1 MKKLMIL
8 AIVAL
13 ASLTA
18 SAQQEVGTWSVT
30 PKVGFNL
37 ATVTDTDADMKFGV
51 VTGADLT
58 YQLAEKFALSAG
70 AFYSMQGAKE
80 KVKVVGES
88 YTQKVSLDYINVPIL
103 ANYYVIPGLAIKAGI
118 QPGFNLSHKA
128 KTESHGESYEGDID
142 DFKSF
147 DLSIPIGASYEFSDF
162 IIDARYN
169 FGLTK
174 LVDVSGSSSKNSVIQ
189 VTVGYK
195 IPLGN

>member
-1 MKKLMIL
+1 MKKLLIL

-37 ATVTDTDADMKFGV
+37 ATVTDTDAGMKFGV

-70 AFYSMQGAKE
+70 AFYSMQGAKD
-80 KVKVVGES
+80 KDDGVTSTMK
-88 YTQKVSLDYINVPIL
+88 LDYINVPIL
-103 ANYYVIPGLAIKAGI
+103 ANFYVIPGLAIKAGI
-118 QPGFNLSHKA
+118 QPGFNLGHKY
-128 KTESHGESYEGDID
+128 KTESSGTSHEID
-142 DFKSF
+142 LEKFKSL
-147 DLSIPIGASYEFSDF
+147 DISIPIGASYEFSDF

-189 VTVGYK
+189 FTVGYK

>member
-1 MKKLMIL
+1 MKKLLIL

-37 ATVTDTDADMKFGV
+37 ATITDVEDAGMKFGV

-58 YQLAEKFALSAG
+58 YQLQEKFAITAG
-70 AFYSMQGAKE
+70 AFYSMQGARDKHDGLTRTW
-80 KVKVVGES
+80 KF
-88 YTQKVSLDYINVPIL
+88 DYINVPVL

-118 QPGFNLSHKA
+118 QPGFNLSHKY
-128 KTESHGESYEGDID
+128 KTESNGNSHESDLEK
-142 DFKSF
+142 FKSL
-147 DLSIPIGASYEFSDF
+147 DISIPIGASYEFSDF

>member
-1 MKKLMIL
+1 MKKLLIL

-37 ATVTDTDADMKFGV
+37 ATVTDTDAGMKFGV

-58 YQLAEKFALSAG
+58 YQLQEKFAISAG
-70 AFYSMQGAKE
+70 AFYSMQGAKY
-80 KVKVVGES
+80 KHDGITDTWK
-88 YTQKVSLDYINVPIL
+88 LDYINVPVL
-103 ANYYVIPGLAIKAGI
+103 ANFYVIPGLAIKAGI
-118 QPGFNLSHKA
+118 QPGFNLSHKF
-128 KTESHGESYEGDID
+128 KRESQGNSGEGDID
-142 DFKSF
+142 HFKSF
-147 DLSIPIGASYEFSDF
+147 DLSIPIGASYEISDF
-162 IIDARYN
+162 VIDARYN

-174 LVDVSGSSSKNSVIQ
+174 LWDVTGSSSKNSVIQ

>member
-1 MKKLMIL
+1 MKKLLIL

-37 ATVTDTDADMKFGV
+37 ATVTDTDDGMRFGV

-58 YQLAEKFALSAG
+58 YQLQEKFAITAG
-70 AFYSMQGAKE
+70 AFYSMQGARDKHDGLTRTW
-80 KVKVVGES
+80 KF
-88 YTQKVSLDYINVPIL
+88 DYINVPVL

-118 QPGFNLSHKA
+118 QPGFNLSHKY
-128 KTESHGESYEGDID
+128 KTESNGNSHESDLEK
-142 DFKSF
+142 FKSL
-147 DLSIPIGASYEFSDF
+147 DISIPIGASYEFSDF

-189 VTVGYK
+189 FTLGYK
-195 IPLGN
+195 IPL

>member
-1 MKKLMIL
+1 MIL
-8 AIVAL
+8 AVVAL

-18 SAQQEVGTWSVT
+18 SAQQKVGSWSVT

-37 ATVTDTDADMKFGV
+37 ATITDVEDAGMKFGV

-58 YQLAEKFALSAG
+58 YQLQEKFAISAG

-80 KVKVVGES
+80 KES
-88 YTQKVSLDYINVPIL
+88 GVTYTTKLDYINVPIL
-103 ANYYVIPGLAIKAGI
+103 ANYYVIPGLAIKAGL
-118 QPGFNLSHKA
+118 QPGFNLSHKLKA
-128 KTESHGESYEGDID
+128 EYQGNSEEVDID
-142 DFKSF
+142 HFKSL

-162 IIDARYN
+162 VIDARYN

-174 LVDVSGSSSKNSVIQ
+174 LWDVSGSSSKNSVIQ

>member
-1 MKKLMIL
+1 MKKLLIL

-18 SAQQEVGTWSVT
+18 SAQQKVGSWSVT

-37 ATVTDTDADMKFGV
+37 ATITDVEDAGMKFGV

-58 YQLAEKFALSAG
+58 YQLQEKFALTAG
-70 AFYSMQGAKE
+70 AFYSMQGARDKHNGLT
-80 KVKVVGES
+80 KTWKF
-88 YTQKVSLDYINVPIL
+88 DYINVPIL

-118 QPGFNLSHKA
+118 QPGFNLSHKLKA
-128 KTESHGESYEGDID
+128 EYQGNSEEVDID
-142 DFKSF
+142 HFKSL
-147 DLSIPIGASYEFSDF
+147 DISIPIGASYEISDF
-162 IIDARYN
+162 VIDARYN

-174 LVDVSGSSSKNSVIQ
+174 LWDVSGSSSKNSVIQ

>member
-1 MKKLMIL
+1 MKKLLIL

-37 ATVTDTDADMKFGV
+37 ATVTDTDYGMRFGV

-58 YQLAEKFALSAG
+58 YQLQEKFALTAG

-80 KVKVVGES
+80 KENGATLTMK
-88 YTQKVSLDYINVPIL
+88 LDYINVPIL
-103 ANYYVIPGLAIKAGI
+103 ANFYVIPGLAIKAGL
-118 QPGFNLSHKA
+118 QPGFNVGHKM
-128 KTESHGESYEGDID
+128 KGEYDGSSGETDIPH
-142 DFKSF
+142 FKSF
-147 DLSIPIGASYEFSDF
+147 DLSIPIGASYEFNDF
-162 IIDARYN
+162 VIDARYN

-174 LVDVSGSSSKNSVIQ
+174 LVDESGSSSKNSVIQ

>member
-1 MKKLMIL
+1 MKKLLIL

-18 SAQQEVGTWSVT
+18 SAQQAVGSWSVT

-37 ATVTDTDADMKFGV
+37 ATITDVEDAGMKFGV

-58 YQLAEKFALSAG
+58 YQLQEKFAITAG
-70 AFYSMQGAKE
+70 AFYSMQGARDKHDGLTRTW
-80 KVKVVGES
+80 KF
-88 YTQKVSLDYINVPIL
+88 DYINVPVL

-118 QPGFNLSHKA
+118 QPGFNLSHKY
-128 KTESHGESYEGDID
+128 KTESNGNSHESDLEK
-142 DFKSF
+142 FKSL
-147 DLSIPIGASYEFSDF
+147 DISIPIGASYEFSDF

-174 LVDVSGSSSKNSVIQ
+174 LRDITDYSSKNSVIQ
-189 VTVGYK
+189 FTVGYK

>member
-1 MKKLMIL
+1 MKKLLIL

-37 ATVTDTDADMKFGV
+37 ATVTDTDAGMKFGV

-58 YQLAEKFALSAG
+58 YQLQEKFAISAG
-70 AFYSMQGAKE
+70 AFYSMQGAKDKE
-80 KVKVVGES
+80 NGV
-88 YTQKVSLDYINVPIL
+88 T
-103 ANYYVIPGLAIKAGI
+103 PGLAIKAGI
-118 QPGFNLSHKA
+118 QPGFNLSHKLKA
-128 KTESHGESYEGDID
+128 EYQGNSEEVDID
-142 DFKSF
+142 HFKSL
-147 DLSIPIGASYEFSDF
+147 DISIPIGASYEISDF
-162 IIDARYN
+162 VIDARYN

-174 LVDVSGSSSKNSVIQ
+174 LWDVSGSSSKNSVIQ

>member
-1 MKKLMIL
+1 MKKLLIL

-37 ATVTDTDADMKFGV
+37 ATVTDTDDAGMKFGV

-58 YQLAEKFALSAG
+58 YQVAEKFALTAG
-70 AFYSMQGAKE
+70 AFYSMQGAKD
-80 KVKVVGES
+80 KDDGVTRTLK
-88 YTQKVSLDYINVPIL
+88 LDYINVPIL
-103 ANYYVIPGLAIKAGI
+103 ANYYVIPGLALKVGL
-118 QPGFNLSHKA
+118 QPGFNLSHKLKA
-128 KTESHGESYEGDID
+128 EYQGHSSEEDIPT
-142 DFKSF
+142 FKSF

-174 LVDVSGSSSKNSVIQ
+174 LVDQPGSSSKNSVIQ

>member
-1 MKKLMIL
+1 MIL

-18 SAQQEVGTWSVT
+18 SAQQAVSSWSVT

-37 ATVTDTDADMKFGV
+37 ATITDVEDAGMKFGV

-58 YQLAEKFALSAG
+58 YQLQEKFAITVG
-70 AFYSMQGAKE
+70 AFYSMQGARDKHDGLTRTW
-80 KVKVVGES
+80 KF
-88 YTQKVSLDYINVPIL
+88 DYINVPVL

-118 QPGFNLSHKA
+118 QPGFNLSHKY
-128 KTESHGESYEGDID
+128 KTESNGNSHESDLEK
-142 DFKSF
+142 FKSL
-147 DLSIPIGASYEFSDF
+147 DISIPIGASYEFSDF

-169 FGLTK
+169 FGLTN
-174 LVDVSGSSSKNSVIQ
+174 LRDITDYSSKNSVIQ
-189 VTVGYK
+189 FTVGYK